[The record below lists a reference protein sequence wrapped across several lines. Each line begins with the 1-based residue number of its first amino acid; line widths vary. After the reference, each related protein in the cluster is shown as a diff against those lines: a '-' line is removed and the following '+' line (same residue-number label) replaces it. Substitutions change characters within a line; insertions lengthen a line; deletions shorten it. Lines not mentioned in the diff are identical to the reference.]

1 MGNFSFEVTEQIA
14 TLSDGGKGY
23 TKEFNL
29 ISYNGG
35 KPVYD
40 IRQWYTD
47 PDTEEKKMLK
57 GCTLTKDELIKLR
70 DELNE
75 LDI

>member
-1 MGNFSFEVTEQIA
+1 MKEFSFEIHEAIA
-14 TLSDGGKGY
+14 TLSDSGKGY
-23 TKEFNL
+23 TKELNL

-47 PDTEEKKMLK
+47 ESEDKKMLK
-57 GCTLTKDELIKLR
+57 GCTLTKEEIIKLR

-75 LDI
+75 LDL